1 MKANNTFLRSVM
13 GLLLLAVGSSAHAT
27 TYTVADQYAL
37 LAKADGLANQQVSLS
52 FSAQAQSSLSSAL
65 LLLVQVNNQVVD
77 FSALSGGQFNRTYQ
91 LGGQPI
97 TSLLLSL
104 TSWGAGYLVSNVS
117 VSPFSS
123 GSLSVKGA
131 VFSVPEPGTL
141 ALMGIGLL
149 GVSLSRRCRS
159 TQSALLNSQAMP

>member
-77 FSALSGGQFNRTYQ
+77 LSALSGGQFNRTYQ

-123 GSLSVKGA
+123 DYFFISLQRSVQFFMHFFFRYHISPA
-131 VFSVPEPGTL
+131 IIITRTTIYPIFAATVV
-141 ALMGIGLL
+141 
-149 GVSLSRRCRS
+149 V
-159 TQSALLNSQAMP
+159 